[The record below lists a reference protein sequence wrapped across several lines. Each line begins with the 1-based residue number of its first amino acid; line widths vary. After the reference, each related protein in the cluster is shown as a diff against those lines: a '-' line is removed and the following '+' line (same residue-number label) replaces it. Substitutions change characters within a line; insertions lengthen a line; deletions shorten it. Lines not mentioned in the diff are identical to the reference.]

1 LAVFSFLEIG
11 MADLSIFA
19 GDEFGTIAMT
29 TAINQPVEGQA
40 VPTRLDTLF
49 EEEGVTTT
57 AVFIEREQ
65 DSLTLVPAAERGA
78 PSDPTTGPG
87 RDMIPF
93 QTIHLPTRAVIRAD
107 EVQGIRAFGS
117 ESELETVQAM
127 VEKRLLKMRKRLEAT
142 IRYQRVGAITGKV
155 YDADGTRVLLDLYA
169 RFGIEQQ
176 TVAFAMNA
184 TETKLLAKVTEAKR
198 KAEDAIGGTGIIA
211 GWLGIAGRNWF
222 DAFTNHDSVQ
232 KAFDRWNDG
241 QFLRDDHRR
250 DGFSFG
256 GVNWEEFYGN
266 LGGVQFMDPDTAYL
280 VPVGVDGLFITN
292 YAPADYMETVN
303 TTGVPFYASQEALR
317 HNKGVDMEAQSNP
330 LSLCTLPRAI
340 IKLTK

>member
-1 LAVFSFLEIG
+1 

-19 GDEFGTIAMT
+19 GDEFGRIALT
-29 TAINQPVEGQA
+29 TAINMPTEGEA
-40 VPTRLDTLF
+40 VPTSLDALF
-49 EEEGVTTT
+49 EESGVTTT
-57 AVFIEREQ
+57 AVFIEREN

-107 EVQGIRAFGS
+107 EVQGIRAFGT
-117 ESELETVQAM
+117 ETELETVQAM
-127 VEKRLLKMRKRLEAT
+127 VEKRLLKMRKRIDAT

-155 YDADGTRVLLDLYA
+155 YDADGARLLLDLYA

-176 TVAFAMNA
+176 VTAFTMGAS
-184 TETKLLAKVTEAKR
+184 ETKLLAKVTEAKR
-198 KAEDAIGGTGIIA
+198 KAEDVVGGSGIIA
-211 GWLGIAGRNWF
+211 GWLGVCGRNWF

-241 QFLRDDHRR
+241 QFLRQDNRV
-250 DGFSFG
+250 GFSFG
-256 GVNWEEFYGN
+256 GVNWEEFYGKV
-266 LGGVQFMDPDTAYL
+266 GSIVYMDPDAAYL
-280 VPVGVDGLFITN
+280 VPIGVDGLFITN
-292 YAPADYMETVN
+292 FAPADYMETVN
-303 TTGVPFYASQEALR
+303 TTGVPFYASQEPLR
-317 HNKGVDMEAQSNP
+317 HNKGIDMEAQSNP
-330 LSLCTLPRAI
+330 LSLCTMPRAI

>member
-1 LAVFSFLEIG
+1 

-19 GDEFGTIAMT
+19 GDEFGRIALT
-29 TAINQPVEGQA
+29 TAINMPTEGEA
-40 VPTRLDTLF
+40 VPTSLDALF
-49 EEEGVTTT
+49 EESGVTTT
-57 AVFIEREQ
+57 AVFIEREN

-107 EVQGIRAFGS
+107 EVQGIRAFGT
-117 ESELETVQAM
+117 ETELETVQAM
-127 VEKRLLKMRKRLEAT
+127 VEKRLLKMRKRIDAT

-155 YDADGTRVLLDLYA
+155 YDADGARLLLDLYA

-176 TVAFAMNA
+176 VTAFTMGAS
-184 TETKLLAKVTEAKR
+184 ETKLLAKVTEAKR
-198 KAEDAIGGTGIIA
+198 KAEDVVGGSGIIA
-211 GWLGIAGRNWF
+211 GWLGVCGRNWF

-241 QFLRDDHRR
+241 QFLRQDNRV
-250 DGFSFG
+250 GFSFG
-256 GVNWEEFYGN
+256 GVNWEEFYGKV
-266 LGGVQFMDPDTAYL
+266 GDIVYMDPDAAYL
-280 VPVGVDGLFITN
+280 VPIGVDGLFITN
-292 YAPADYMETVN
+292 FAPADYMETVN
-303 TTGVPFYASQEALR
+303 TTGVPFYASQEPLR
-317 HNKGVDMEAQSNP
+317 HNKGIDMEAQSNP
-330 LSLCTLPRAI
+330 LSLCTMPRAI